1 MTVPEG
7 TNDSPESDSLSF
19 EEAYRRL
26 NEMAESLE
34 EGGVSLSDAM
44 SRYEEGMELVRLCN
58 RLLDEAELRI
68 TNLRD
73 SFSSPSADIEDSEDD
88 LPF

>member
-34 EGGVSLSDAM
+34 DGGVSLSDAM

-73 SFSSPSADIEDSEDD
+73 SSSAPSADIEDSEDD
-88 LPF
+88 LPS

>member
-7 TNDSPESDSLSF
+7 SSDSLESASLSF
-19 EEAYRRL
+19 EEAYGRL

-34 EGGVSLSDAM
+34 EGGVSLSDAI
-44 SRYEEGMELVRLCN
+44 SRFEEGMELVRLCN

-73 SFSSPSADIEDSEDD
+73 SSSAPSGDIEDSEDD

>member
-1 MTVPEG
+1 MTGPEDSS
-7 TNDSPESDSLSF
+7 DSPESDSLPF

>member
-58 RLLDEAELRI
+58 RLLDEAELKI

-73 SFSSPSADIEDSEDD
+73 SFSAPSADVEDSDDD